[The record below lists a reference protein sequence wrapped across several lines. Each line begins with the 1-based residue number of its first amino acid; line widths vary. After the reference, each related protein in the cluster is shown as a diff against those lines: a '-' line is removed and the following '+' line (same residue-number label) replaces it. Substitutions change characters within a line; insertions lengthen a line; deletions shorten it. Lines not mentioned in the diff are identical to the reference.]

1 MIGDLLG
8 GFLRIVGEALSDVV
22 FEIGIRGTGY
32 LTCRLFNV
40 PFNTD
45 GNLVV
50 IVGLAFWLLV
60 GYAAF
65 LGITA
70 FMGKRCVRLSH
81 RAHA

>member
-8 GFLRIVGEALSDVV
+8 GLLRIVGDVLSDVV

-32 LTCRLFNV
+32 LICRLFNV

-70 FMGKRCVRLSH
+70 VMR
-81 RAHA
+81 

>member
-8 GFLRIVGEALSDVV
+8 GLLRIVGGVLSDVV

-32 LTCRLFNV
+32 LICRLFNV

-70 FMGKRCVRLSH
+70 VMH
-81 RAHA
+81 

>member
-8 GFLRIVGEALSDVV
+8 GFLRIVADVLSDVV

-32 LTCRLFNV
+32 LICRLFNL

-50 IVGLAFWLLV
+50 IVGLAFGLLV
-60 GYAAF
+60 GLRGFSRNRGIYA
-65 LGITA
+65 LK
-70 FMGKRCVRLSH
+70 MRPLSH
-81 RAHA
+81 RAQA

>member
-8 GFLRIVGEALSDVV
+8 GLLRIVGGVLSDVV

-32 LTCRLFNV
+32 LICRLFNV

-50 IVGLAFWLLV
+50 IVGLVFWLLV

-65 LGITA
+65 LGIA
-70 FMGKRCVRLSH
+70 AVMR
-81 RAHA
+81 

>member
-8 GFLRIVGEALSDVV
+8 GLLRIVGDVLSDVV

-32 LTCRLFNV
+32 LICRLFNV

-50 IVGLAFWLLV
+50 IVGLVFWLLV

-65 LGITA
+65 LGIA
-70 FMGKRCVRLSH
+70 AVMR
-81 RAHA
+81 

>member
-32 LTCRLFNV
+32 LICRLFNV

-45 GNLVV
+45 GT
-50 IVGLAFWLLV
+50 LL
-60 GYAAF
+60 
-65 LGITA
+65 
-70 FMGKRCVRLSH
+70 
-81 RAHA
+81 

>member
-8 GFLRIVGEALSDVV
+8 GLLRIVGGVLSEVV

-32 LTCRLFNV
+32 LICRLFNV

-65 LGITA
+65 LGIA
-70 FMGKRCVRLSH
+70 AVMR
-81 RAHA
+81 